1 MLLNE
6 YNKKISTREFELD
19 CLRIIAILAVI
30 MIHCSAPYV
39 IDFPR
44 DSFNFVIGN
53 FFDSVARIGVPFFVI
68 ISGYFMLN
76 ENKELSILKI
86 KSKILKLFMIL
97 GFWSLF
103 YALVYHFKNFLNAFI
118 YGHYHLWFL
127 YMLIGLYLITPILR
141 LFVKKENKNYV
152 YYLIILSL
160 IFYFTPPILS
170 LLFTN
175 DNEITKLAGLFSLN
189 FAGTFISYYLIGYL
203 FRYDYSILKKY
214 IKYIILIVIVSFLS
228 IFCGTQFVE
237 TKIIPYE
244 IFYANGAL
252 PVFLYSISSF
262 IILYNIFEQIKSK
275 VSKNVKKVITETS
288 KLTFGVYLVHAS
300 LLKLLQS
307 ILKNV
312 EINALANIIVIYI
325 LTTISSFIVTF
336 MLSKIK
342 YVNKLIKL

>member
-6 YNKKISTREFELD
+6 CNKKINARDFEFD

-53 FFDSVARIGVPFFVI
+53 IFDSVARIGVPFFVI

-141 LFVKKENKNYV
+141 LFVKKEKPQHYV
-152 YYLIILSL
+152 VA
-160 IFYFTPPILS
+160 FW
-170 LLFTN
+170 
-175 DNEITKLAGLFSLN
+175 
-189 FAGTFISYYLIGYL
+189 
-203 FRYDYSILKKY
+203 
-214 IKYIILIVIVSFLS
+214 
-228 IFCGTQFVE
+228 
-237 TKIIPYE
+237 
-244 IFYANGAL
+244 
-252 PVFLYSISSF
+252 
-262 IILYNIFEQIKSK
+262 
-275 VSKNVKKVITETS
+275 
-288 KLTFGVYLVHAS
+288 
-300 LLKLLQS
+300 
-307 ILKNV
+307 
-312 EINALANIIVIYI
+312 
-325 LTTISSFIVTF
+325 
-336 MLSKIK
+336 
-342 YVNKLIKL
+342 